1 MILPFVA
8 TQQTTR
14 KQDRVALV
22 QVEAGGAAAGLDWS
36 RFVPCTGEGVG
47 GVGGLPLLLLL
58 LPLSCC
64 FACFSQFLESPEP

>member
-14 KQDRVALV
+14 KQDRVAFV

-36 RFVPCTGEGVG
+36 RLVPCTGEGVG